1 MSNRIWDKYLT
12 DRDRQ
17 IFSASGWQQ
26 LIDFGERPALII
38 VDVNIN
44 FVGEKPEP
52 ILEAIKKWPMSC
64 GDEGWAAMAVI
75 KRLLSAAR
83 LKGLPIIYT
92 TFTFRPDGFD
102 FGGWAWK
109 NNRAMEDERLLVK
122 GNEIS
127 PEIAPEPSDLIL
139 IKKKPSSFFGT
150 PLMGYLTD
158 LKIDSLLVTGTTT
171 SGCVRATVIDAFSH
185 NIKCTLVEDACFDRS
200 EISHAINLFDMN
212 AKAADVR
219 PSDEVLNYMKNL
231 PDGLFDLPK
240 GQTVAPRRS
249 DS

>member
-1 MSNRIWDKYLT
+1 
-12 DRDRQ
+12 
-17 IFSASGWQQ
+17 
-26 LIDFGERPALII
+26 
-38 VDVNIN
+38 
-44 FVGEKPEP
+44 
-52 ILEAIKKWPMSC
+52 MSC
-64 GDEGWAAMAVI
+64 GEDGWTAMAVI

-109 NNRAMEDERLLVK
+109 NNRALEDERLLVK

-219 PSDEVLNYMKNL
+219 PSEEVLDYVKNR

-240 GQTVAPRRS
+240 GQAVASRKS
-249 DS
+249 DL